1 MCGIAGIFDFSDND
15 INPEIANRIG
25 ASLEHRGPDYSEVQF
40 IKNNVVFIHTR
51 LAIIDLDQRSNQPF
65 KSDDK
70 RFTIVFNGE
79 IYNYR
84 EIRKELEA
92 LGVSFRTEG
101 DTEVLLY
108 GYIEFGEQILQKLR
122 GQFAFAIFDSFEN
135 SVFLARDRIGIKPL
149 YYLLNDKFSK
159 KKIPYANKQYTKHK
173 TNKYKQITD
182 HIIQI
187 PYY

>member
-65 KSDDK
+65 KSNDK

-84 EIRKELEA
+84 EIRKELEI
-92 LGVSFRTEG
+92 LGVNFRTEG

-108 GYIEFGEQILQKLR
+108 GYIEFGDQILQKLR

-135 SVFLARDRIGIKPL
+135 SVFLARDRIGIKPCLL
-149 YYLLNDKFSK
+149 YTSPSPRD
-159 KKIPYANKQYTKHK
+159 PE
-173 TNKYKQITD
+173 
-182 HIIQI
+182 
-187 PYY
+187 

>member
-108 GYIEFGEQILQKLR
+108 GYIEFGEQIGNAQVS
-122 GQFAFAIFDSFEN
+122 FA
-135 SVFLARDRIGIKPL
+135 VARADLWKTTSDR
-149 YYLLNDKFSK
+149 
-159 KKIPYANKQYTKHK
+159 PYT
-173 TNKYKQITD
+173 TFRER
-182 HIIQI
+182 
-187 PYY
+187 P

>member
-25 ASLEHRGPDYSEVQF
+25 ASLEHRGPDYSAVQF

-92 LGVSFRTEG
+92 LGVNFRTEG

-108 GYIEFGEQILQKLR
+108 VYIEFGEQILQKLR

-149 YYLLNDKFSK
+149 YYSLNDEFIIFSS
-159 KKIPYANKQYTKHK
+159 
-173 TNKYKQITD
+173 
-182 HIIQI
+182 
-187 PYY
+187 